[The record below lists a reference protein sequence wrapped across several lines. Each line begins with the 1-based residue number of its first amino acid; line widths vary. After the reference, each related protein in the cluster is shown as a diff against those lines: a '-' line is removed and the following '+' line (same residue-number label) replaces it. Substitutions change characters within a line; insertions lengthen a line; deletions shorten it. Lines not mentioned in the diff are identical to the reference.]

1 LVFKTDVKE
10 NNINNLENI
19 LLQNSLNSK
28 DYYKKSKF

>member
-1 LVFKTDVKE
+1 VFKTDVKE